1 MVRSHFL
8 EYKFQLGLTR
18 PMSTFLAVTP
28 VAATDTV
35 VRGPAVH
42 RTGKGLARRAVTALI
57 SKWQWR
63 ITAL

>member
-1 MVRSHFL
+1 
-8 EYKFQLGLTR
+8 
-18 PMSTFLAVTP
+18 MSTFLAVTP

-57 SKWQWR
+57 SKWR
-63 ITAL
+63 IAAL